1 MRAYARKFGED
12 EEKWG
17 VTGLLHDMDYEK
29 HPTPAE
35 HPMVGVAELEKRGY
49 PEDVLHAIKGHADYL
64 DVPRD
69 TLMSKTLY
77 AVDELSGFI
86 VAVALMRPERL
97 EGMKAKSVRKKMK
110 QKSFAA
116 AVNRDDIVRGAEE
129 LGVDLNEH
137 IEFVAAA
144 LKESRR
150 SGSRAEGRLRARAL
164 CYDGCGGEER
174 SSALA
179 RVMVVFGGRSGE
191 HEVSL
196 ASARAIMDALGGRHE
211 VVPVGITRGG
221 GLDLLRRSHA
231 RAGIQEQGY
240 DRGRRRQRHR
250 PPGEERAEDTGGA
263 RLRGRGLPC
272 PARALWG
279 GRHDPGHARARGR
292 PLRRERGAGQRGRDG
307 QADDEEDLR
316 LPRPPAGRV
325 ARPHP
330 QRVGR
335 GRGRLGPARRGLPSD
350 FRASSSPRTS
360 APASAS
366 ARPRTLWC

>member
-1 MRAYARKFGED
+1 MEEWTESDSLRKHMLAVEAAMRAYARKFGED
-12 EEKWG
+12 EDKWG

-116 AVNRDDIVRGAEE
+116 AVNRDDIIRGADE

-144 LKESRR
+144 LKE
-150 SGSRAEGRLRARAL
+150 RA
-164 CYDGCGGEER
+164 
-174 SSALA
+174 
-179 RVMVVFGGRSGE
+179 
-191 HEVSL
+191 
-196 ASARAIMDALGGRHE
+196 DAL
-211 VVPVGITRGG
+211 
-221 GLDLLRRSHA
+221 DL
-231 RAGIQEQGY
+231 
-240 DRGRRRQRHR
+240 
-250 PPGEERAEDTGGA
+250 
-263 RLRGRGLPC
+263 
-272 PARALWG
+272 
-279 GRHDPGHARARGR
+279 
-292 PLRRERGAGQRGRDG
+292 
-307 QADDEEDLR
+307 
-316 LPRPPAGRV
+316 
-325 ARPHP
+325 
-330 QRVGR
+330 
-335 GRGRLGPARRGLPSD
+335 
-350 FRASSSPRTS
+350 
-360 APASAS
+360 APKG
-366 ARPRTLWC
+366 T

>member
-1 MRAYARKFGED
+1 MNREESWELLCEWTESDSLRKHMLAVEAAMRAYARKFGED

-17 VTGLLHDMDYEK
+17 ATGLLHDMDYEK

-116 AVNRDDIVRGAEE
+116 AVNRDDIVRGADE

-144 LKESRR
+144 LKE
-150 SGSRAEGRLRARAL
+150 RA
-164 CYDGCGGEER
+164 
-174 SSALA
+174 
-179 RVMVVFGGRSGE
+179 
-191 HEVSL
+191 
-196 ASARAIMDALGGRHE
+196 DAL
-211 VVPVGITRGG
+211 
-221 GLDLLRRSHA
+221 DL
-231 RAGIQEQGY
+231 
-240 DRGRRRQRHR
+240 
-250 PPGEERAEDTGGA
+250 
-263 RLRGRGLPC
+263 
-272 PARALWG
+272 
-279 GRHDPGHARARGR
+279 
-292 PLRRERGAGQRGRDG
+292 
-307 QADDEEDLR
+307 
-316 LPRPPAGRV
+316 
-325 ARPHP
+325 
-330 QRVGR
+330 
-335 GRGRLGPARRGLPSD
+335 
-350 FRASSSPRTS
+350 
-360 APASAS
+360 APKG
-366 ARPRTLWC
+366 T